1 MSGLSVR
8 RPAVAGQFYPGDRAS
23 CIRMIEQCLPTRPSP
38 DLPEKIVAGLVPHAG
53 WVFSGAVAA
62 RVFAAIHAQGVP
74 ETFVLLSAM
83 HRWGASRP
91 AIYARGRWATPLGEV
106 EVDAEL
112 AAAILEAGAGLLINS
127 PQAHSGEH
135 SIEVQVPFI
144 QYLFPEAKILPTLLP
159 PDEDAARAGEVIGQA
174 VSTAQRPIAV
184 IGTTDLTHYGATYY
198 GFAPA
203 GTGDQALAWV
213 RANDERVI
221 NLILA
226 MRAEG
231 IVAET
236 AAHHNACGGGAV
248 AGTVAAARTLG
259 AEKGYLLEYTTSHH
273 VMPRGPATDFVGY
286 AAIVF

>member
-1 MSGLSVR
+1 MSKLPVR
-8 RPAVAGQFYPGDRAS
+8 RPAVAGQFYPGDRTS
-23 CIRMIEQCLPTRPSP
+23 CVRMIEQCLPTGPSP

-62 RVFAAIHAQGVP
+62 RVFAAINAQGAP

-83 HRWGASRP
+83 HRWGASSP
-91 AIYARGRWATPLGEV
+91 AVHARGRWATPLGEV
-106 EVDAEL
+106 EVDEEL
-112 AAAILEAGAGLLINS
+112 AAAIIEAGAGLLINS
-127 PQAHSGEH
+127 PEAHSGEH
-135 SIEVQVPFI
+135 SAEVQVPFI
-144 QYLFPEAKILPTLLP
+144 QHLFPEAKILPIMIP
-159 PDEDAARAGEVIGQA
+159 PDEDAARAGEVIGQT
-174 VSTAQRPIAV
+174 VSAAQRPIAIV
-184 IGTTDLTHYGATYY
+184 GTTDLTHYGATYY

-203 GTGDQALAWV
+203 GTGERALEWV
-213 RANDERVI
+213 QANDERAI

-226 MRAEG
+226 MRAEE

-273 VMPRGPATDFVGY
+273 VMPRGPATDLVGY